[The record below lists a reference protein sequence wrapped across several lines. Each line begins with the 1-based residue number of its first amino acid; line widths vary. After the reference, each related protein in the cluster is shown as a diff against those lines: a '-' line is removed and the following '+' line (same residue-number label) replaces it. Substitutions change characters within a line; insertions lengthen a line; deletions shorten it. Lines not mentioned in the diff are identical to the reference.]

1 MGGQPSLGYDVKDR
15 KLIVNEAEA
24 TTVRM
29 IFRRY
34 LELGS
39 VRVLKAALDE
49 EGVASKLR
57 TAGDGGAYG
66 GKPFSRGGFAGHG
79 PWARLGESWR
89 TNIRGQGATKPL
101 KWPPQTKS
109 LTR

>member
-1 MGGQPSLGYDVKDR
+1 MESKGRAIRLRAGQPSLGYDVKDR

-39 VRVLKAALDE
+39 VRALKAALDE
-49 EGVASKLR
+49 EGVASKQR
-57 TAGDGGAYG
+57 TAADGGQG
-66 GKPFSRGGFAGHG
+66 S
-79 PWARLGESWR
+79 SSTR
-89 TNIRGQGATKPL
+89 TANP
-101 KWPPQTKS
+101 
-109 LTR
+109 